1 MILAPA
7 ESARLSLPETPRHH
21 AVELLTAN
29 AAPGSHAETWR
40 RPYPDSNGCLS
51 STGQWIRTTCGV
63 SWPSTSSTT
72 KWSFGVMSPSA
83 SLIRGGGL
91 FHGRV
96 LSGRGPGE
104 RSLREPGPILLVTS
118 GFSSLALDAVG
129 VNTGGRLVDH
139 ERRAKLLVGCTA
151 CDANPRKLI
160 RLGGH
165 RMLPAVVLSSLGV
178 LSWACVVRWRSR
190 VASR

>member
-1 MILAPA
+1 VEDCSTAGSFPVEALG
-7 ESARLSLPETPRHH
+7 SAHY
-21 AVELLTAN
+21 AN
-29 AAPGSHAETWR
+29 
-40 RPYPDSNGCLS
+40 
-51 STGQWIRTTCGV
+51 Q
-63 SWPSTSSTT
+63 
-72 KWSFGVMSPSA
+72 
-83 SLIRGGGL
+83 
-91 FHGRV
+91 
-96 LSGRGPGE
+96 
-104 RSLREPGPILLVTS
+104 GPILLVTS

-178 LSWACVVRWRSR
+178 LWWACVVRWRSR